1 MGAGVARPPHRC
13 ALPSASCADHR
24 LRHERRDA
32 CRVVELNG
40 IHINY
45 EEHGSH
51 YGTPILLTHAYAATL
66 QMWKPAVRGAG
77 ATTASSAG
85 TCAATAAPTA
95 RRAQDDYTEKL
106 TVEDMAAL
114 LRHLGI
120 QQAVIGGLSLGGYI
134 SLEFQLA
141 HPEMVRALILCNTGP
156 GYRKDEARAGWNDFS
171 IGYAKRFEE
180 RGLDGLG
187 RGIEIDATR
196 QYQRSARGPRVRRR
210 AASSRSA
217 TRRSWSTSS
226 RSTCRRCSSSAPTT
240 SATRPAASTWP
251 SKIPNARKVVI
262 ERRGPRRQ
270 PLPARAVQRRRARSS
285 CKRQRHLI

>member
-1 MGAGVARPPHRC
+1 MP
-13 ALPSASCADHR
+13 L
-24 LRHERRDA
+24 
-32 CRVVELNG
+32 VELNG

-66 QMWKPAVRGAG
+66 QMWKPQFEAWRELRVIAWDMRGHG
-77 ATTASSAG
+77 G
-85 TCAATAAPTA
+85 TDSPPS
-95 RRAQDDYTEKL
+95 QDDYTEKL

-120 QQAVIGGLSLGGYI
+120 KEAVIGGLSLGGYI

-141 HPEMVRALILCNTGP
+141 HPDMVRALILCNTGP

-187 RGIEIDATR
+187 KGIEIDATR
-196 QYQRSARGPRVRRR
+196 QYQRSAAGLAFAGRGILTQRDAKVMEHLEEI
-210 AASSRSA
+210 AV
-217 TRRSWSTSS
+217 
-226 RSTCRRCSSSAPTT
+226 PTLLVWGADDQRYQ
-240 SATRPAASTWP
+240 SGIDYMA

-262 ERRGPRRQ
+262 EGAGHAVNLFQ
-270 PLPARAVQRRRARSS
+270 PEAFNSAVLQFLTE
-285 CKRQRHLI
+285 HNI